1 MATSVGRSDVF
12 HRSVPLHHQIQG
24 LLRARIET
32 GEWAAGDRIPT
43 EMALVDHF
51 RVSRATLREALRAL
65 ERDGLIARHRR
76 RGSFVRSPATVAST
90 GRTITNL
97 VLGYETEIRVV
108 SVAPSPAPVHV
119 TSFLGVARGQLLH
132 RFVRVEIVDR
142 APLAVVVNYMAPA
155 FGRRI
160 RRRDLARYSM
170 LEVLHN
176 KLGIRLGPIRQ
187 QLEARMPDE
196 EVAALLGIDVTQ
208 PVLFLRLLISDA
220 RGRPVEIADSFYR
233 ADRYRYELVLPRVA
247 RRALV
252 ASARRRAAA
261 GAKGNGGGDGT
272 APAEIGAVR
281 RAVRVTARLDGN
293 HARPPAVRGD
303 DKNARRGA
311 RQR

>member
-1 MATSVGRSDVF
+1 MASAGRSDVF

-24 LLRARIET
+24 LLRARIEA
-32 GEWAAGDRIPT
+32 GEWAAGERIPT

-76 RGSFVRSPATVAST
+76 RGSFVRPSAPDAAA

-97 VLGYETEIRVV
+97 VLGYETAIRVV
-108 SVAPSPAPVHV
+108 SVAPAPAPVHV

-132 RFVRVEIVDR
+132 RFVRVEVVDG
-142 APLAVVVNYMAPA
+142 APLAVVVNYMASEY
-155 FGRRI
+155 GRRI

-170 LEVLHN
+170 LEVLHRI
-176 KLGIRLGPIRQ
+176 GIRLGPIRQ

-196 EVAALLGIDVTQ
+196 QVAELLGIDVTQ

-233 ADRYRYELVLPRVA
+233 ADRYRYELILPRVA
-247 RRALV
+247 QRTLGP
-252 ASARRRAAA
+252 SARRRRAAVATTAA
-261 GAKGNGGGDGT
+261 GGNGA
-272 APAEIGAVR
+272 APAELGAVR
-281 RAVRVTARLDGN
+281 RAVRVTARLDGTQ
-293 HARPPAVRGD
+293 ARPPAPRGD
-303 DKNARRGA
+303 RKRPRRAARPR
-311 RQR
+311 